1 MFGIPGEIFWPTAA
15 FASIIL
21 VVLAGVVLLR
31 YLPHPKSRVAQPD
44 VEALEDLQ
52 SRVAQ
57 LEQLQEQVNALE
69 ERLDFAERV
78 ITKHREGERLGVP
91 RDV

>member
-57 LEQLQEQVNALE
+57 LEQLQEQVNAFE